1 MALPRRFRRNVVSNY
16 AVVGCSL
23 IIALVT
29 TPLLARALGPAEF
42 GIWVL
47 VASFVLYLELLDFG
61 FSAATAKYVAGHDA
75 NGRPDLVAG
84 TLTTSL
90 YLLCLPGL
98 VALGIGLAIAGVFPT
113 IFDVAPPVRSAAQL
127 LVIVLAIDLAISVPG
142 DTFGAALIGLQRF
155 DLINFTLIAV
165 SVSQALA
172 WALVLY
178 LGGGLVAL
186 GAVTAGISLLGQGAR
201 FVLAR
206 RLVPEISLRPSGFT
220 RSLVR
225 PFAGLSMWFALRDV
239 AQVVRSRIDTVVVG
253 ILLGVAAAGIYGV
266 GQKLALIVERM
277 SYPVV
282 TTFFPYSAELMA
294 RNDAQGLRS
303 AVLIGTRLSL
313 GIGGP
318 LCLVL
323 GLLAGPALDVW
334 VGPAFA
340 DARPVVVYLAAA
352 AAVKIITHTGIV
364 AMGGMGLARGPSLVA
379 SGEAALNLLLSV
391 VLGSRMGLSGV
402 ALATFLAAV
411 IVELVVMLPMIC
423 RSLGMPVIAF
433 VGSLARAHLPPVA
446 AALGVALAIG
456 ASQAEGLVELLLA
469 ALAIGGAYLLVFFL
483 SGLEPGERKQLR
495 LRVFPTGR
503 PSPTPGPAGEPVAA
517 EDGNS
522 AGEQQ
527 KGVH

>member
-23 IIALVT
+23 IVALVT
-29 TPLLARALGPAEF
+29 TPILARALGPAEY

-61 FSAATAKYVAGHDA
+61 FSAATAKYVAAHDA
-75 NGRPDLVAG
+75 DERPDLVAS

-90 YLLCLPGL
+90 YTLCLPGL
-98 VALGIGLAIAGVFPT
+98 VALGIGLAIAGLFPT
-113 IFDVAPPVRSAAQL
+113 IFEVAPSVRSAAQL
-127 LVIVLAIDLAISVPG
+127 LIIVLAVDLAISVPS

-155 DLINFTLIAV
+155 DLINITLIAV
-165 SVSQALA
+165 TVAQAVA
-172 WALVLY
+172 WAVVLY
-178 LGGGLVAL
+178 FGGGLVAL
-186 GAVTAGISLLGQGAR
+186 GAVTAGISSLGQGAR
-201 FVLAR
+201 FLFVR
-206 RLVPEISLRPSGFT
+206 RLVPGLSLRPKRFD

-253 ILLGVAAAGIYGV
+253 LLLGVAAAGVYGV
-266 GQKLALIVERM
+266 GQKLALIIERL

-303 AVLIGTRLSL
+303 AVLMGTRLSL

-323 GLLAGPALDVW
+323 GVLAGPALDVW
-334 VGPAFA
+334 VGASFA

-352 AAVKIITHTGIV
+352 AAVKIVTHTGVV

-379 SGEAALNLLLSV
+379 SGEAALNLALSV
-391 VLGSRMGLSGV
+391 VLGARMGLSGV
-402 ALATFLAAV
+402 ALATLLAALTAEFAV
-411 IVELVVMLPMIC
+411 TLPMIC
-423 RSLGMPVIAF
+423 RSLGMPLLAF
-433 VGSLARAHLPPVA
+433 VGGLARAHLPPVA
-446 AALGVALAIG
+446 VALAVALAVG
-456 ASQAEGLVELLLA
+456 AGEAEGLVELLLS
-469 ALAIGGAYLLVFFL
+469 ALAIGGAYFLVFFL
-483 SGLEPGERKQLR
+483 SGLEPRERTELR
-495 LRVFPTGR
+495 ARVSGSGS
-503 PSPTPGPAGEPVAA
+503 PSPGPGAGEGLAA
-517 EDGNS
+517 KVGNS
-522 AGEQQ
+522 AVEAK
-527 KGVH
+527 KGVR